1 MGVLD
6 EAIKEHLELKRKQG
20 AAEDELQRQEEEA
33 LGPPRRDVAQQHG
46 EEADS
51 AVAVQETDLFD
62 GEDGPPAKPSDE
74 VAPPPEPLAGEPA
87 PVAGQ
92 PPPLEEPPVGPAL
105 EPTPIH

>member
-6 EAIKEHLELKRKQG
+6 DAIKEHLELKRKHG
-20 AAEDELQRQEEEA
+20 AAEEELQRQEEEA

-62 GEDGPPAKPSDE
+62 GEDGPPAEPSDE
-74 VAPPPEPLAGEPA
+74 VAPLQEPVADEPA
-87 PVAGQ
+87 PVAKQ
-92 PPPLEEPPVGPAL
+92 PTPIEEPP
-105 EPTPIH
+105 